1 MPVPEPRLDSLVATL
16 RKRGCRITPQRM
28 AILRIFAESDGHPS
42 VEQVYDRLHAEF
54 PMTSL
59 ATVYKTVA
67 LLKEEGQILELGF
80 AGGGSRYD
88 GRKPYP
94 HPHLV
99 CLHCQRIL
107 DPELGLLADL
117 SQELSQ
123 RYGYHIVSHRLDFYG
138 VCPEC
143 QAADLKE
150 GGEPLSK
157 THP

>member
-1 MPVPEPRLDSLVATL
+1 MADPQTRLNTLVETL

-28 AILRIFAESDGHPS
+28 AILDILVASDGHPS
-42 VEQVYDRLHAEF
+42 VEQVYDQLREDF

-80 AGGGSRYD
+80 ANGSSRYD
-88 GRKPYP
+88 GRKPNP

-99 CLHCQRIL
+99 CIHCQRII
-107 DPELGLLADL
+107 DPELGLLDGL
-117 SQELSQ
+117 SLELSQ
-123 RYGYHIVSHRLDFYG
+123 RYGYHIVSHRLDFFG

-143 QAADLKE
+143 QTKE
-150 GGEPLSK
+150 LIGGELIAKSQ
-157 THP
+157 T

>member
-1 MPVPEPRLDSLVATL
+1 MADPQPRLNTLVATL

-28 AILRIFAESDGHPS
+28 AILRILAENDGHPS
-42 VEQVYDRLHAEF
+42 VEQIYDRLHGEF

-80 AGGGSRYD
+80 ASGSSRYD

-99 CLHCQRIL
+99 CIHCQRIL
-107 DPELGLLADL
+107 DPELGLLDDL

-123 RYGYHIVSHRLDFYG
+123 HYGYRIVSQRLDFFG
-138 VCPEC
+138 ICPQC
-143 QAADLKE
+143 QAVELKE
-150 GGEPLSK
+150 GGEPVPK
-157 THP
+157 TYP